1 MEQNKEINPKGVYN
15 SRLINASPEKV
26 FSAFAKAKHL
36 QNWWGPKGFKNTF
49 YEFNF
54 IIGGVW
60 DFIMHSPDGTDYKNK
75 CVFLEI
81 DKPNK
86 IVIEHIP
93 LPHFVLT
100 VTLEEENGKARIN
113 WEQVFDSV
121 EQRNSL
127 ADFIKNANEENFDRL
142 ESVIALI

>member
-1 MEQNKEINPKGVYN
+1 
-15 SRLINASPEKV
+15 
-26 FSAFAKAKHL
+26 
-36 QNWWGPKGFKNTF
+36 
-49 YEFNF
+49 
-54 IIGGVW
+54 
-60 DFIMHSPDGTDYKNK
+60 MHSPDGTDYKNK

-100 VTLEEENGKARIN
+100 VTLEEENGKTRIN

>member
-1 MEQNKEINPKGVYN
+1 MEQNKEINPKGIYN
-15 SRLINASPEKV
+15 SRIINASSEKV
-26 FSAFAKAKHL
+26 FNAFAKAKHL

-54 IIGGVW
+54 FKDGVW

-81 DKPNK
+81 TKPNK

-93 LPHFVLT
+93 PPHFVLT
-100 VTLEEENGKARIN
+100 VTLEEENGKTRIS

-142 ESVIALI
+142 EAVIALI